1 MNIDK
6 VYRGMRKIKNNKMW
20 SIVLIIFNS
29 LLLVAYAYGSEFL
42 KALNEP
48 FSKPIF
54 RCLWIIFMVEIAVL
68 GNFLLLM
75 KIGTPIH
82 AEKIEKRFKEG
93 GISDKNGE
101 SPILLGIEK
110 KGKLQKYEFYSKRIP
125 LKEFEKR
132 KADIEI
138 ILNVEITQMKIGKD
152 MRHIIIWGKEKSL
165 WDKTKMIKW
174 DDQYLSQE
182 DFELILGENEDGIV
196 KINLA
201 YTPHVL
207 FGGESGSG
215 KSQLL
220 QLILYEAIKK
230 KNTEINIIDMKNGL
244 DYQGIWSMKCNVITE
259 QKHILDKLE
268 EILVIMSARRTL
280 FLKSGATQMSEYNES
295 VDDAEKLK
303 RIVIA
308 FDEVAEVFDK
318 TGLSKEEKLEHSKI
332 IRIVAHIA
340 RQGRAYGIHLIL
352 CTQRPSAELID
363 GEIRSNLGI
372 RISGRADRILS
383 QMILDNSI
391 ASELISSEDQGV
403 FVMKHETLF
412 KAYYLDEQCLE

>member
-1 MNIDK
+1 
-6 VYRGMRKIKNNKMW
+6 
-20 SIVLIIFNS
+20 
-29 LLLVAYAYGSEFL
+29 
-42 KALNEP
+42 
-48 FSKPIF
+48 
-54 RCLWIIFMVEIAVL
+54 
-68 GNFLLLM
+68 
-75 KIGTPIH
+75 
-82 AEKIEKRFKEG
+82 
-93 GISDKNGE
+93 
-101 SPILLGIEK
+101 
-110 KGKLQKYEFYSKRIP
+110 
-125 LKEFEKR
+125 
-132 KADIEI
+132 
-138 ILNVEITQMKIGKD
+138 MKIGKD

-207 FGGESGSG
+207 LGGESGSG

-220 QLILYEAIKK
+220 QLILYEAINK
-230 KNTEINIIDMKNGL
+230 KNCEINIIDMKNGL
-244 DYQGIWSMKCNVITE
+244 DFQGIWSMKCNVITE

>member
-1 MNIDK
+1 M
-6 VYRGMRKIKNNKMW
+6 
-20 SIVLIIFNS
+20 
-29 LLLVAYAYGSEFL
+29 
-42 KALNEP
+42 
-48 FSKPIF
+48 
-54 RCLWIIFMVEIAVL
+54 
-68 GNFLLLM
+68 
-75 KIGTPIH
+75 
-82 AEKIEKRFKEG
+82 
-93 GISDKNGE
+93 
-101 SPILLGIEK
+101 
-110 KGKLQKYEFYSKRIP
+110 
-125 LKEFEKR
+125 
-132 KADIEI
+132 
-138 ILNVEITQMKIGKD
+138 
-152 MRHIIIWGKEKSL
+152 
-165 WDKTKMIKW
+165 
-174 DDQYLSQE
+174 
-182 DFELILGENEDGIV
+182 
-196 KINLA
+196 
-201 YTPHVL
+201 
-207 FGGESGSG
+207 
-215 KSQLL
+215 
-220 QLILYEAIKK
+220 
-230 KNTEINIIDMKNGL
+230 
-244 DYQGIWSMKCNVITE
+244 
-259 QKHILDKLE
+259 DKLE

-412 KAYYLDEQCLE
+412 KAYYLDKQCLE